1 MLSPAAGRW
10 TAALITGQMKNEDN
24 PLRLSRFEEGVSVAP
39 GALLRGRH

>member
-10 TAALITGQMKNEDN
+10 TADMVTGQMKNKDN
-24 PLRLSRFEEGVSVAP
+24 PLRMSRFDEGVSVAP